1 MTPPTRHSPRSLP
14 IGSPRCHGNSDPTS
28 GRAGALIGGC
38 RCRFLCSSRK
48 VAAADWL
55 LPLPRRRQDAARPS
69 AAMAGP
75 EAPARPLLTAE
86 PPPPPVPI
94 SALPPKVYEAALKT
108 GPDSSSGLATAG
120 FRSAKYLPPEWHQ
133 SNYCQYHRAFASCQE
148 AERNRDEAKELC
160 ERTAAAAQRAQ
171 QDSTAALGQR
181 LQDIHFWKSEL
192 QKEIEDLDAE
202 TGLLAAQKLRLER
215 ALDATE
221 VPYSIATD
229 NLQCRERRQPP
240 DLVCDEVERELLKE
254 AELIRN
260 IQELLKRTLMQASNQ
275 MRLNRD
281 HKEICEM
288 DWSDKVETYNIDD
301 KCGRY
306 SNQSTNIQFHPSSV
320 KFEESAS
327 TPETWAKFSHDNIY
341 KAEREKQA
349 SINLRALI
357 DNILH
362 DVSEDL
368 RMQCAAVNEA
378 FAKHLEELD
387 DTKHKLE
394 HHLKKTLKEIGDQ
407 EANIAALKQAI
418 KDKEAPMKVAQTRL
432 YDRSFRPNVELC
444 RDAAQFRLIN
454 EVEELTES
462 IESLKKK
469 LLEAE
474 QSLRNLEDTR
484 MNLEK
489 EIAVKTNSIF
499 IDRQKC
505 LAHRTRYPSTLKLA
519 GYQ

>member
-1 MTPPTRHSPRSLP
+1 MAQPKVLMTKEPAPQTVP
-14 IGSPRCHGNSDPTS
+14 
-28 GRAGALIGGC
+28 
-38 RCRFLCSSRK
+38 
-48 VAAADWL
+48 AAD
-55 LPLPRRRQDAARPS
+55 LPA
-69 AAMAGP
+69 
-75 EAPARPLLTAE
+75 
-86 PPPPPVPI
+86 
-94 SALPPKVYEAALKT
+94 KVYEVALNT

-120 FRSAKYLPPEWHQ
+120 FRTAKYLPDEWFQ
-133 SNYCQYHRAFASCQE
+133 SNSNVYHKALSGCEQ
-148 AERNRDEAKELC
+148 AERGRAEAKELADL
-160 ERTAAAAQRAQ
+160 AAATAQRGQ
-171 QDSTAALGQR
+171 QASTATVGQR
-181 LQDIHFWKSEL
+181 LKDIHFWKSEL
-192 QKEIEDLDAE
+192 QKEIEDLEAE

-215 ALDATE
+215 ALSATE
-221 VPYSIATD
+221 MPYAIATD

-240 DLVCDEVERELLKE
+240 DLVRDEVERELLKE

-260 IQELLKRTLMQASNQ
+260 VQELLKRTLMQAINQ

-281 HKEICEM
+281 HKEACEM

-341 KAEREKQA
+341 KAELEKTA

-378 FAKHLEELD
+378 FAKRCEQLD
-387 DTKHKLE
+387 DAKHKLE
-394 HHLKKTLKEIGDQ
+394 YHLRRVLKEIGDK
-407 EANIAALKQAI
+407 EASIAALKQAI

-432 YDRSFRPNVELC
+432 YDRSFRPNIELC
-444 RDAAQFRLIN
+444 RDEAQFRLIT
-454 EVEELTES
+454 EVEELTET

-469 LLEAE
+469 LLESE
-474 QSLRNLEDTR
+474 ESLRNLEDTR
-484 MNLEK
+484 MDLEK
-489 EIAVKTNSIF
+489 EIAVKTNSLF

-505 LAHRTRYPSTLKLA
+505 MAHRNYYPALLKLA
-519 GYQ
+519 GYQAPSLY

>member
-1 MTPPTRHSPRSLP
+1 EEGPR
-14 IGSPRCHGNSDPTS
+14 GAMAE
-28 GRAGALIGGC
+28 AGAL
-38 RCRFLCSSRK
+38 LTEEPAPQAVPASQLPMK
-48 VAAADWL
+48 AAEVAL
-55 LPLPRRRQDAARPS
+55 N
-69 AAMAGP
+69 
-75 EAPARPLLTAE
+75 
-86 PPPPPVPI
+86 
-94 SALPPKVYEAALKT
+94 T
-108 GPDSSSGLATAG
+108 GPHSSCGLATAG
-120 FRSAKYLPPEWHQ
+120 FRTAKYLPREWHEH
-133 SNYCQYHRAFASCQE
+133 NHARAQE
-148 AERNRDEAKELC
+148 ASVDCDQAERCRLEARGLARC
-160 ERTAAAAQRAQ
+160 TAATAQSAQ
-171 QDSTAALGQR
+171 QESTAALGQR
-181 LQDIHFWKSEL
+181 LQDIHFWKAEL
-192 QKEIEDLDAE
+192 QKEIEQLIAE
-202 TGLLAAQKLRLER
+202 TGLLAAQKGRLER

-221 VPYSIATD
+221 VPYAIATD
-229 NLQCRERRQPP
+229 NLQCRERRQHP
-240 DLVCDEVERELLKE
+240 DLVRDQVEIELLKE

-260 IQELLKRTLMQASNQ
+260 IQELLKRTLMQAGNQ

-281 HKEICEM
+281 HKEVCEM
-288 DWSDKVETYNIDD
+288 DWSDKVETYNVDD

-306 SNQSTNIQFHPSSV
+306 SNQSTNIQFHPGSV

-327 TPETWAKFSHDNIY
+327 TPETWAKFSHDNICR
-341 KAEREKQA
+341 AEREKLA

-368 RMQCAAVNEA
+368 RTQCAAVNEA
-378 FAKHLEELD
+378 FAKRCEELED
-387 DTKHKLE
+387 AKHKLE
-394 HHLKKTLKEIGDQ
+394 YHLKNTLKEIGDQ

-444 RDAAQFRLIN
+444 RDPAQFRLIS

-462 IESLKKK
+462 VESLKKK
-469 LLEAE
+469 LLESE

-505 LAHRTRYPSTLKLA
+505 MAHRTRYPVVLKLA

>member
-1 MTPPTRHSPRSLP
+1 P
-14 IGSPRCHGNSDPTS
+14 
-28 GRAGALIGGC
+28 AGGPG
-38 RCRFLCSSRK
+38 
-48 VAAADWL
+48 
-55 LPLPRRRQDAARPS
+55 
-69 AAMAGP
+69 AMAQAG
-75 EAPARPLLTAE
+75 RLLTKE
-86 PPPPPVPI
+86 PAPQTVPV
-94 SALPPKVYEAALKT
+94 SDLPMKVCEVALKT
-108 GPDSSSGLATAG
+108 GPDSSSSLATAV
-120 FRSAKYLPPEWHQ
+120 FHTAKYLPAEWHQ
-133 SNYCQYHRAFASCQE
+133 RNSVLYHKAFTGCEQAEQDRA
-148 AERNRDEAKELC
+148 EAKELA
-160 ERTAAAAQRAQ
+160 EHAAAAAQRAQ

-181 LQDIHFWKSEL
+181 LQDIHFWKAEL

-221 VPYSIATD
+221 MPYAIATD

-240 DLVCDEVERELLKE
+240 DLVSDEVERELLKE
-254 AELIRN
+254 VELIRN
-260 IQELLKRTLMQASNQ
+260 IQELLKRTLMQAGNQ
-275 MRLNRD
+275 MRLNRH
-281 HKEICEM
+281 HKEVCEM

-301 KCGRY
+301 NCGRC
-306 SNQSTNIQFHPSSV
+306 SNQSTSIQFHPSSV

-341 KAEREKQA
+341 RAEREKLA
-349 SINLRALI
+349 SVNLRALI

-362 DVSEDL
+362 DISEDL

-378 FAKHLEELD
+378 FAKHCEELY

-394 HHLKKTLKEIGDQ
+394 HHLKKILKEIGDQ

-418 KDKEAPMKVAQTRL
+418 KDKEAPLKVVQTRL

-444 RDAAQFRLIN
+444 RDEAQFRLIS
-454 EVEELTES
+454 EAEELTES

-469 LLEAE
+469 LLESE
-474 QSLRNLEDTR
+474 QCLRNLEDTR

-489 EIAVKTNSIF
+489 EIAVKMNSIF

-505 LAHRTRYPSTLKLA
+505 MARRTHYPVLKLA

>member
-1 MTPPTRHSPRSLP
+1 MAAMEEAQ
-14 IGSPRCHGNSDPTS
+14 GSP
-28 GRAGALIGGC
+28 GGP
-38 RCRFLCSSRK
+38 
-48 VAAADWL
+48 V
-55 LPLPRRRQDAARPS
+55 
-69 AAMAGP
+69 
-75 EAPARPLLTAE
+75 PARVPLTKE
-86 PPPPPVPI
+86 PAPQTVP
-94 SALPPKVYEAALKT
+94 ATQLPMKVHEAALKT

-120 FRSAKYLPPEWHQ
+120 FRTAKYLPPEWHQ
-133 SNYCQYHRAFASCQE
+133 TNYNLFHKALSSCE
-148 AERNRDEAKELC
+148 ESGNNRDESKELS
-160 ERTAAAAQRAQ
+160 ESTAAATERAQ
-171 QDSTAALGQR
+171 KDSTAALGLR
-181 LQDIHFWKSEL
+181 LQNIHYWKSEL

-202 TGLLAAQKLRLER
+202 TNLLAAQKLRLER

-221 VPYSIATD
+221 VPYAIATD

-260 IQELLKRTLMQASNQ
+260 VQELLKRTLMQATNQ

-306 SNQSTNIQFHPSSV
+306 KNQSTNIQFHPGSV

-341 KAEREKQA
+341 RAERERLA
-349 SINLRALI
+349 SVNLRTLI

-378 FAKHLEELD
+378 FHKHCLELD
-387 DTKHKLE
+387 DTKQKLE
-394 HHLKKTLKEIGDQ
+394 HHLKQTLREIGDQ
-407 EANIAALKQAI
+407 EANIVALKQAI
-418 KDKEAPMKVAQTRL
+418 RDKEGPMKVAQTRL

-444 RDAAQFRLIN
+444 RDDAQFRLIN
-454 EVEELTES
+454 EVEVITES

-469 LLEAE
+469 LQEAE

-489 EIAVKTNSIF
+489 DIAVKTNSIF

-505 LAHRTRYPSTLKLA
+505 LAHRTRYPTVLKLA
-519 GYQ
+519 GYRP